1 MQRRES
7 RNEVDMEGINV
18 SFSKPEENPDVSVLS
33 IQGYVDTTTSAE
45 LEESL
50 KRLLKKGRFNIVIDL
65 GGVNYISSAGW
76 GIFISEIK
84 SIRENGG
91 DLKLASMVG
100 DVYEVFEL
108 LEFQTILENYDTIGE
123 AVKSFGKAPGEG
135 SSKGKDSGGGD
146 KSSINDGDGVATSHG
161 QKVK

>member
-1 MQRRES
+1 
-7 RNEVDMEGINV
+7 MEGINV
-18 SFSKPEENPDVSVLS
+18 SFSRPEENPDVSVLS
-33 IQGYVDTTTSAE
+33 VQGYVDTTTSAE

-50 KRLLKKGRFNIVIDL
+50 KRLLKKGRYNIVMDL

-91 DLKLASMVG
+91 DLKLASMIG

-108 LEFQTILENYDTIGE
+108 LEFQTILQSFDTVQE
-123 AVKSFGKAPGEG
+123 AVKSFKDAPADGG
-135 SSKGKDSGGGD
+135 ARPADSGGED
-146 KSSINDGDGVATSHG
+146 TSSNSGGASVGSTHG
-161 QKVK
+161 HKAE

>member
-1 MQRRES
+1 
-7 RNEVDMEGINV
+7 MEGINV

-33 IQGYVDTTTSAE
+33 VHGYVDTTTSAE

-50 KRLLKKGRFNIVIDL
+50 KRLLKKGRYNIVIDL

-84 SIRENGG
+84 AIRENGG
-91 DLKLASMVG
+91 DLKLASMIG

-108 LEFQTILENYDTIGE
+108 LEFQTILENYDSVTE
-123 AVKSFGKAPGEG
+123 AVRSFKMAPSQGDAAAGEPPATDVSTG
-135 SSKGKDSGGGD
+135 AAGPR
-146 KSSINDGDGVATSHG
+146 VAAPSEH
-161 QKVK
+161 KVK

>member
-1 MQRRES
+1 
-7 RNEVDMEGINV
+7 MEGINI

-33 IQGYVDTTTSAE
+33 VQGFVDTTTSAD

-50 KRLLKKGRFNIVIDL
+50 KRLLKKGRYNIVIDL

-108 LEFQTILENYDTIGE
+108 LEFQTILENYDTVSE
-123 AVKSFGKAPGEG
+123 AVNSFERVTAEGGPKGREPGGEDT
-135 SSKGKDSGGGD
+135 SSST
-146 KSSINDGDGVATSHG
+146 NDDARVASSHG
-161 QKVK
+161 QRVKQE

>member
-1 MQRRES
+1 
-7 RNEVDMEGINV
+7 MEGINV
-18 SFSKPEENPDVSVLS
+18 SFSRPEENPDVSVLS
-33 IQGYVDTTTSAE
+33 VQGYVDTTTSAE

-50 KRLLKKGRFNIVIDL
+50 KRLLKKGRYNIVMDL

-91 DLKLASMVG
+91 DLKLASMIG

-108 LEFQTILENYDTIGE
+108 LEFQTILQSFDTVKE
-123 AVKSFGKAPGEG
+123 AVKSF
-135 SSKGKDSGGGD
+135 KGASADGGARSADSGGED
-146 KSSINDGDGVATSHG
+146 TSSNSGGASVGSTHG
-161 QKVK
+161 HKAE

>member
-1 MQRRES
+1 
-7 RNEVDMEGINV
+7 MEGINV
-18 SFSKPEENPDVSVLS
+18 SFSRPEDNADVSLLS
-33 IQGYVDTTTSAE
+33 VQGYVDTTTSAE

-65 GGVNYISSAGW
+65 SGVNYISSAGW

-91 DLKLASMVG
+91 DLRLAGMIG

-108 LEFQTILENYDTIGE
+108 LEFQTILQSFDTVDE
-123 AVKSFGKAPGEG
+123 AIKSYKKAPGDAG
-135 SSKGKDSGGGD
+135 SKSADADEDSTSEHRVASSPGRKDD
-146 KSSINDGDGVATSHG
+146 
-161 QKVK
+161 

>member
-1 MQRRES
+1 
-7 RNEVDMEGINV
+7 MEGINV
-18 SFSKPEENPDVSVLS
+18 SFSRPEENADVSVLS
-33 IQGYVDTTTSAE
+33 VQGYVDTTTSAE

-50 KRLLKKGRFNIVIDL
+50 KRLLKKGRYNIVIDL

-91 DLKLASMVG
+91 DLRLAAMIG

-108 LEFQTILENYDTIGE
+108 LEFQTILQSFDTVDE
-123 AVKSFGKAPGEG
+123 AVKSYKSMPGDAG
-135 SSKGKDSGGGD
+135 AKSADSGGNSASDGNGARVASSPGH
-146 KSSINDGDGVATSHG
+146 KSD
-161 QKVK
+161 